1 MWGKFL
7 FSFLWIFFRIWC
19 RILNKSF
26 AYYFQKLPS
35 TVMQINNFWL
45 KQLSWQKK
53 MLNRQHQISLLFH
66 VQLRHNVDFQNLQT
80 GKHIPGFQIDKCA
93 LRQSNRLIKFKTA
106 EPREVD
112 LNPVASGDIFRLCL
126 VSFRG
131 LPVSHCRPLQFRFM
145 EISTNSNLC
154 QAWQTALMRST
165 SSLFVCVYKSV
176 SRLSVVV
183 IGASPR
189 HCSSVCKAVRDFE
202 KLIFVFSSARVCLPR
217 RWRLWEGEQNALE

>member
-1 MWGKFL
+1 MFFLFYPYYFIIIFLTCCIPGWLMWGKFL
-7 FSFLWIFFRIWC
+7 FFFFLFCGFFLGSGVASWI
-19 RILNKSF
+19 N
-26 AYYFQKLPS
+26 FQKLPS

-53 MLNRQHQISLLFH
+53 MLNRQHQISPLFH
-66 VQLRHNVDFQNLQT
+66 VQLRRNVDFQNLQT
-80 GKHIPGFQIDKCA
+80 GKHILGFQIDKCA
-93 LRQSNRLIKFKTA
+93 LRQSKRLIKFKTA

-126 VSFRG
+126 VSFRR

-183 IGASPR
+183 IGVSPR
-189 HCSSVCKAVRDFE
+189 HCSSV
-202 KLIFVFSSARVCLPR
+202 
-217 RWRLWEGEQNALE
+217 